1 MENNNNSFEM
11 AMQNFDTAAEKL
23 GLTENMRSRIKHPQ
37 RSLIVS
43 VPVRL
48 DNDSIKRFEGFRVQ
62 HSTMMGPA
70 KGGVRYHPDVT
81 LDEIKALATLMT
93 WKCAVAGI
101 PYGGGKGGITC
112 DPKKMSERELERL
125 TRRYFSEIMPIIGP
139 EKDIPAPD
147 VSTNAQTMA
156 WMMDTFSVNKGYTVP
171 GVVTGKPL
179 EIGGS
184 LGRESATARGTVY
197 SIENAAKYIGLD
209 LSNTTCAV
217 QGYGNA
223 GSIAARLIKE
233 VGVKVIAVSDSKG
246 GIFDPTGLD
255 PDKVLE
261 HKSKTES
268 VIGYPGS
275 DDISNE
281 DLLTIDCDILI
292 PAALENVITKKNAS
306 DIKAKIVAEAAN
318 GPTTPDA
325 DHILE
330 ENGVFI
336 IPDILA
342 NGGGVTVSYFEWVQN
357 VQHLFWTED
366 EINKRLR
373 EIMDHSFDA
382 VIEVKEKY
390 KAPMRIAANMLGISR
405 VSRAAELRGLYP

>member
-11 AMQNFDTAAEKL
+11 AMQNFDMAADKL

-48 DNDSIKRFEGFRVQ
+48 DNGSIKRFEGFRVQ

-81 LDEIKALATLMT
+81 LDAVKALATLMT

-112 DPKKMSERELERL
+112 NPKEMSERELERL

-147 VSTNAQTMA
+147 VYTNAQTMA

-209 LSNTTCAV
+209 LTNATCAV

-223 GSIAARLIKE
+223 GSIAAKLIKE

-268 VIGYPGS
+268 VIGYSGS
-275 DDISNE
+275 DEISNE

-318 GPTTPDA
+318 EPTTPDA

-357 VQHLFWTED
+357 VQHLFWSED

-373 EIMDHSFDA
+373 EIMDQSFKA

-390 KAPMRIAANMLGISR
+390 KAHMRIAANMLGISR
-405 VSRAAELRGLYP
+405 VSKAAELRGLYP

>member
-1 MENNNNSFEM
+1 MENNDNPFDI

-23 GLTENMRSRIKHPQ
+23 GLTENMKSRIKYPQ

-48 DNDSIKRFEGFRVQ
+48 DNGSIKRFEGFRVQ
-62 HSTMMGPA
+62 HSTMRGPA

-81 LDEIKALATLMT
+81 LDEVKALATWMT

-112 DPKKMSERELERL
+112 NPKEMSERELERL
-125 TRRYFSEIMPIIGP
+125 TRRYFSEIMPIVGP

-147 VSTNAQTMA
+147 VYTDAQTMA

-209 LSNTTCAV
+209 LSNATCAV
-217 QGYGNA
+217 QGFGNA
-223 GSIAARLIKE
+223 GSMAAKLIKE

-268 VIGYPGS
+268 VIGYSGS
-275 DDISNE
+275 DEISNE

-306 DIKAKIVAEAAN
+306 DIKAKIVAETAN

-342 NGGGVTVSYFEWVQN
+342 NGGGVAVSYFEWVQN
-357 VQHLFWTED
+357 VQHLFWTEE

-373 EIMDHSFDA
+373 EIMDHSFNA
-382 VIEVKEKY
+382 VIEVKEKF
-390 KAPMRIAANMLGISR
+390 KAHMRIAANMLGISR
-405 VSRAAELRGLYP
+405 VSKAAELRGLYP

>member
-1 MENNNNSFEM
+1 MENNNNSFDM

-70 KGGVRYHPDVT
+70 KGGVRYHHDVT

-112 DPKKMSERELERL
+112 NPKEMSERELERL
-125 TRRYFSEIMPIIGP
+125 TRRYVSEIMPIIGP

-147 VSTNAQTMA
+147 VSTNAKTMA

-209 LSNTTCAV
+209 LSNATCAV
-217 QGYGNA
+217 QGFGNA
-223 GSIAARLIKE
+223 GSIAAKLIKE

-246 GIFDPTGLD
+246 GIFDSTGLD
-255 PDKVLE
+255 ADKVLE

-268 VIGYPGS
+268 VIGYSGS

-292 PAALENVITKKNAS
+292 PAALENVITKENAS

-330 ENGVFI
+330 ENGVFT

-373 EIMDHSFDA
+373 KIMDQSFGA
-382 VIEVKEKY
+382 VIEVKEKH

>member
-1 MENNNNSFEM
+1 MENNNNPFDI
-11 AMQNFDTAAEKL
+11 AMQNFDTAADKL
-23 GLTENMRSRIKHPQ
+23 GLTENMKSRIKYPQ

-48 DNDSIKRFEGFRVQ
+48 DNGSIKRFEGFRVQ

-70 KGGVRYHPDVT
+70 KGGVRYHPNVT
-81 LDEIKALATLMT
+81 LDEVRALATWMT

-101 PYGGGKGGITC
+101 PFGGGKGGITC
-112 DPKKMSERELERL
+112 NPKELSEGELERM
-125 TRRYFSEIMPIIGP
+125 TRRYFSEIMPIVGP

-147 VSTNAQTMA
+147 VYTNAQTMA

-179 EIGGS
+179 ELGGS
-184 LGRESATARGTVY
+184 LGRESATARGVVY

-209 LSNTTCAV
+209 LSNATCAV
-217 QGYGNA
+217 QGFGNA
-223 GSIAARLIKE
+223 GSIAAKLIKE

-246 GIFDPTGLD
+246 AIFDPTGLD
-255 PDKVLE
+255 PDKVSE

-268 VIGYPGS
+268 VIGYSGS
-275 DDISNE
+275 DEISNE
-281 DLLTIDCDILI
+281 DILTIDCDILI

-325 DHILE
+325 DHVLE

-357 VQHLFWTED
+357 VQHLFWTEE
-366 EINKRLR
+366 EINQRLR
-373 EIMDHSFDA
+373 ERMDHSFGA

-390 KAPMRIAANMLGISR
+390 KAHMRIAANMLGISR
-405 VSRAAELRGLYP
+405 VSKAAELRGLYP

>member
-1 MENNNNSFEM
+1 MEINNNSFEM

-23 GLTENMRSRIKHPQ
+23 GLTENMRSRIKYPQ

-112 DPKKMSERELERL
+112 NPKEMSEGELERM

-147 VSTNAQTMA
+147 ISTNAQTMA

-209 LSNTTCAV
+209 LSNATCAV
-217 QGYGNA
+217 QGFGNA
-223 GSIAARLIKE
+223 GSIAAKLIKE
-233 VGVKVIAVSDSKG
+233 IGVKVIAVSDSKG
-246 GIFDPTGLD
+246 GIFDSTGLD
-255 PDKVLE
+255 ADKVLE

-268 VIGYPGS
+268 VIGYSGS
-275 DDISNE
+275 DEISNE

-306 DIKAKIVAEAAN
+306 DIKAKILAEAAN

-357 VQHLFWTED
+357 VQHLFWTEE
-366 EINKRLR
+366 EINQRLR
-373 EIMDHSFDA
+373 KIMDNSFGA
-382 VIEVKEKY
+382 VIKMKEKY
-390 KAPMRIAANMLGISR
+390 KAHMRIAANMLGISR
-405 VSRAAELRGLYP
+405 VSKAAELRGLYP

>member
-1 MENNNNSFEM
+1 MEINNNSFEM
-11 AMQNFDTAAEKL
+11 AMQNFDMAAEKL
-23 GLTENMRSRIKHPQ
+23 GLTENMRSRIKYPQ

-81 LDEIKALATLMT
+81 LAEIKALATLMT

-112 DPKKMSERELERL
+112 NPKEMSEGELERM
-125 TRRYFSEIMPIIGP
+125 TRRYFSEIMPIVGP

-147 VSTNAQTMA
+147 ISTNAQTMA

-184 LGRESATARGTVY
+184 LGREAATARGTVY

-209 LSNTTCAV
+209 LSNATCAV
-217 QGYGNA
+217 QGFGNA
-223 GSIAARLIKE
+223 GSFAAKLIKE

-246 GIFDPTGLD
+246 GIFDPAGLD

-268 VIGYPGS
+268 VIGYSGS
-275 DDISNE
+275 DEITNE
-281 DLLTIDCDILI
+281 DILTIDCDILI

-357 VQHLFWTED
+357 VQHLFWTEE

-373 EIMDHSFDA
+373 EIMNQSFKA
-382 VIEVKEKY
+382 VVEMKEKY
-390 KAPMRIAANMLGISR
+390 KAHMRIAANMLGISR
-405 VSRAAELRGLYP
+405 VSKAAELRGLYP

>member
-11 AMQNFDTAAEKL
+11 AMQNFDTAADKL
-23 GLTENMRSRIKHPQ
+23 GLTENMKSRIKYPQ

-48 DNDSIKRFEGFRVQ
+48 DNGNIKRFEGFRVQ

-112 DPKKMSERELERL
+112 NPKEMSEEELERM
-125 TRRYFSEIMPIIGP
+125 TRRYVSEIMPIIGP

-147 VSTNAQTMA
+147 ISTNAQTMA

-217 QGYGNA
+217 QGFGNA
-223 GSIAARLIKE
+223 GSIAAKLIKE
-233 VGVKVIAVSDSKG
+233 IGVKVIAISDSKG

-268 VIGYPGS
+268 VIGYSGS
-275 DDISNE
+275 DQISN
-281 DLLTIDCDILI
+281 DDILTIDCDILI

-357 VQHLFWTED
+357 VQHLFWTEE

-373 EIMDHSFDA
+373 KIMDHSFIA
-382 VIEVKEKY
+382 VIEMKEKY
-390 KAPMRIAANMLGISR
+390 KAHMRIAANMLGISR
-405 VSRAAELRGLYP
+405 VSKAAELRGLYP

>member
-11 AMQNFDTAAEKL
+11 AMQNFDMAADKL

-48 DNDSIKRFEGFRVQ
+48 DNGNIKRFEGFRVQ

-81 LDEIKALATLMT
+81 LDAVKALATLMT

-112 DPKKMSERELERL
+112 NPKEMSERELERL

-147 VSTNAQTMA
+147 VYTNAQTMA

-209 LSNTTCAV
+209 LTNATCAV

-223 GSIAARLIKE
+223 GSIAAKLIKE

-255 PDKVLE
+255 PDKVSE

-268 VIGYPGS
+268 VIGYSGS
-275 DDISNE
+275 DEISNE

-318 GPTTPDA
+318 EPTTPDA

-357 VQHLFWTED
+357 VQHLFWSED
-366 EINKRLR
+366 EINQRLR
-373 EIMDHSFDA
+373 EIMDQSFKA

-390 KAPMRIAANMLGISR
+390 KAHMRIAANMLGISR
-405 VSRAAELRGLYP
+405 VSKAAELRGLYP